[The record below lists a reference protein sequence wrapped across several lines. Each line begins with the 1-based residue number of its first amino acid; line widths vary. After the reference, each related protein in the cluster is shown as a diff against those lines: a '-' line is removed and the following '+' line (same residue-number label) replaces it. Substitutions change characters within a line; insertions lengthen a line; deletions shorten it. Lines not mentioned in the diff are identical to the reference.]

1 MQEVNK
7 KMTDYDLGK
16 VVGDAGAKGDK
27 GDTGETGNGIASIV
41 LRSTSGKV
49 KTYRITYTNGNTFD
63 YQVTDGSDASVTI
76 VSSWNSTTSDS
87 KVPSE
92 KLTKDTL
99 DTKADTGHTHTIANV
114 TNLQQS
120 LNSKANTSHTHTVSN
135 ITDFPTIPSKTSDLT
150 NDGDGTNAF
159 LTQHQSL
166 SNYVQKSS
174 TTGLLT
180 NDGTVDTTTYLPS
193 SSYVPYYYATCATAA
208 ATQDKEVTITDF
220 TLETGVVLVVK
231 FTNANTYNGT
241 ARLKINSLTAIDIAT
256 VGTTKTTRYHWTAG
270 EAVTFVYDGANFVM
284 INTGIATTSYY
295 GVTKLSSSTSSTSS
309 SLAATPAA
317 VKAAYDLAD
326 SKADPSDIPVNT
338 SDLTNDSGFITSAAI
353 ADMLTSNDIANNLTT
368 TSSGKVL
375 DARQGKVLA
384 DLIGDAITYINQ

>member
-1 MQEVNK
+1 MKSTTGK
-7 KMTDYDLGK
+7 K
-16 VVGDAGAKGDK
+16 
-27 GDTGETGNGIASIV
+27 
-41 LRSTSGKV
+41 
-49 KTYRITYTNGNTFD
+49 KTYRITFTNGSTFD
-63 YQVTDGSDASVTI
+63 YDVYDGEDGSSSEIEIVT
-76 VSSWNSTTSDS
+76 SWNSTTSDE

-92 KLTKDTL
+92 KLSKTSL
-99 DTKADTGHTHTIANV
+99 DAKAPTSHASSASTYGLGTTSNYGHVKTINDL
-114 TNLQQS
+114 TQS
-120 LNSKANTSHTHTVSN
+120 SHSNGAALSAYQGYVLKQAVDGKANSSHTHTVSN

-174 TTGLLT
+174 TTGLLK

-208 ATQDKEVTITDF
+208 ATQAKEVTITDF
-220 TLETGVVLVVK
+220 TLETGVVIVVK

-256 VGTTKTTRYHWTAG
+256 VGTTKTSRYHWTAG
-270 EAVTFVYDGANFVM
+270 EALTFVYDGANFVM

-295 GVTKLSSSTSSTSS
+295 GVTKLSSSTSSTSA

-317 VKAAYDLAD
+317 VKAAYDLAN
-326 SKADPSDIPVNT
+326 SKADPSDIPANT

-368 TSSGKVL
+368 TAAGKVL
-375 DARQGKVLA
+375 DARQGKALA

>member
-1 MQEVNK
+1 MDAK
-7 KMTDYDLGK
+7 APTSHASSASTYGLG
-16 VVGDAGAKGDK
+16 
-27 GDTGETGNGIASIV
+27 T
-41 LRSTSGKV
+41 TSNYGHV
-49 KTYRITYTNGNTFD
+49 KTINDLTQSSHSNGAALSA
-63 YQVTDGSDASVTI
+63 YQGYVLKQAVDG
-76 VSSWNSTTSDS
+76 
-87 KVPSE
+87 
-92 KLTKDTL
+92 
-99 DTKADTGHTHTIANV
+99 
-114 TNLQQS
+114 
-120 LNSKANTSHTHTVSN
+120 KANSSHTHTVSN

-174 TTGLLT
+174 TTGLLK

-256 VGTTKTTRYHWTAG
+256 VGTTTTSRYHWTAG

-295 GVTKLSSSTSSTSS
+295 GVTKLSSSTSSTSG

-317 VKAAYDLAD
+317 VKAAYDLAN
-326 SKADPSDIPVNT
+326 SKADPSDIPANT

-368 TSSGKVL
+368 TAAGKVL
-375 DARQGKVLA
+375 DARQGKALA
-384 DLIGDAITYINQ
+384 DLIGDAILYINGSGS